1 MKVTDDELNAAM
13 LSGDLDALQR
23 LTEEGFEGDDEV
35 DAEAGEQAENDE
47 GTDGESDA
55 DKAINDDKAS
65 KESGAKEADD
75 KTDKAKG
82 DASTQANASG
92 LEIQFDNNGNA
103 IIPKEMLSVVT
114 KDGKHTIP
122 YGVLEDQRNK
132 AATLTKALEDER
144 KARETAEH
152 ALSKGG
158 RQAELLKKQ
167 LEDAGIDPEQLPED
181 IELSDDL
188 LKSLD
193 DYGDLGKII
202 KKLVAKQ
209 GTAATAR
216 SDAAATQE
224 ASNAGQQDTNTGFK
238 NFYQSNA
245 DFRRIVDGDGDEMDT
260 LDHFYKKVSNS
271 DEFKGKPFD
280 VVAAEALRRT
290 QLVYGGPGKE
300 TAKDDQSG
308 TDAAKDDRAIAEAA
322 AAKVAAAQQ
331 SHVPASPSEI
341 GATDK
346 AKVSAKD
353 RATAASGMDLLNV
366 MGELTPAE
374 MEELMSQL

>member
-1 MKVTDDELNAAM
+1 MGLRDDELNAAM

-23 LTEEGFEGDDEV
+23 LTEEGFEGDDDV
-35 DAEAGEQAENDE
+35 DTEAGEQAKTDE
-47 GTDGESDA
+47 GTDDEADAGE
-55 DKAINDDKAS
+55 AINDDEAS
-65 KESGAKEADD
+65 KDSGAKEADD
-75 KTDKAKG
+75 KTDKANG
-82 DASTQANASG
+82 DPSSQANASG
-92 LEIQFDNNGNA
+92 LEIQFDENGNA

-132 AATLTKALEDER
+132 AATLAKALDDER

-224 ASNAGQQDTNTGFK
+224 ASNAGQQTPNTDFK
-238 NFYQSNA
+238 DFYKSNA
-245 DFRRIVDGDGDEMDT
+245 EFRRIVDSDGDEMDT
-260 LDHFYKKVSNS
+260 LDHFYKTVSKS
-271 DEFKGKPFD
+271 GEFKGKPFD

-290 QLVYGGPGKE
+290 QLVYGGSSTE
-300 TAKDDQSG
+300 AAKDKQSG

-331 SHVPASPSEI
+331 SHVPASLSEI

-346 AKVSAKD
+346 ATLSAKA
-353 RATAASGMDLLNV
+353 RAESANGMDLLNI